1 MCLLVLAKRKEA
13 RMLTDEHHAVN
24 TMIDRGA
31 AFDRIEDYINT
42 LAIPG
47 EQLSALWLLAWAEAA
62 DPATRRQVV
71 EETLG
76 SAR

>member
-1 MCLLVLAKRKEA
+1 
-13 RMLTDEHHAVN
+13 MLTDEHHAVK

-42 LAIPG
+42 LTLPD
-47 EQLSALWLLAWAEAA
+47 EQLSALWLLAWAEAT

-71 EETLG
+71 EETLA
-76 SAR
+76 SVR